1 VVDPPVGQGHR
12 RQPHGLRGLT
22 VPRGRH
28 GRARYGRWRGG
39 PDPLAPPYD
48 LGSAV
53 DEIGDQVLAG
63 SSVREALRDLLRR
76 GMDGRQG
83 LDDLRRSVRD
93 RLKQARKA
101 GRMDG
106 TLEQVRELLDRALEA
121 ERRELFPDPDDAARL
136 AEAELDA
143 LPEDTAGAVRA
154 LKDKQW
160 RSEEARAAYQ
170 EIQDLLQK
178 EVLDSQ
184 FQHMKSALQQMNA
197 AGEDGTQAVKDMVAD
212 LSALLDAHNRGEDTD
227 QQFAEF
233 MGEHGQF
240 FPDDPQT
247 VDELVDS
254 LARRAAAQE
263 RMMAGLSPEQ
273 RAELSDL
280 MGQAMQDMGLAS
292 EMAHLNDALRQARP
306 DLPWGQRGQVPD
318 GEQGLGM
325 GDATTA
331 VAELADLEALN
342 NQLSQGY
349 AGASLADVDE
359 ELLEQA
365 LGRPAVD
372 DLAALRQM
380 ERELERQGHLSRTEG
395 KLELSPKAV
404 RRLGATAL
412 RRVFAQLDATGRGD
426 HDVADAGATG
436 ELTGASREWR
446 FGDEQP
452 LDVVK
457 TVRNA
462 VLRSAGTPRAEDQR
476 AVQIAVEDFEVVETE
491 RRTGAAVALLVDL
504 SYSMALRG
512 TWGAAKSTAM
522 ALHSLVTTRFPQD
535 AIEII
540 GFSSTAQVLRPE
552 ALAELSVDTLQG
564 TNLQH
569 GLMLARRFL
578 ARHHDAEPVVLVVT
592 DGEPTAHLEADGTP
606 FFCWPPMPMTI
617 AKTVAEVERVAR
629 SGATMNVFAL
639 DPEPSLVH
647 FVEDIAQRAGGRVFL
662 PDSER
667 LGEYVVSDYLRAR
680 RGRRAR

>member
-1 VVDPPVGQGHR
+1 MGR
-12 RQPHGLRGLT
+12 RRGSN
-22 VPRGRH
+22 GY
-28 GRARYGRWRGG
+28 RYGRWRGG

-48 LGSAV
+48 LGRAV

-63 SSVREALRDLLRR
+63 SGVREALRELLRR
-76 GMDGRQG
+76 GTEGRRG
-83 LDDLRRSVRD
+83 MDDLRRSVRD
-93 RLKQARKA
+93 RLREARKA

-106 TLEQVRELLDRALEA
+106 TLEQVRELLDRAVQA

-143 LPEDTAGAVRA
+143 LPQDTAGAVRA
-154 LKDKQW
+154 LKDRQW
-160 RSEEARAAYQ
+160 RSEEARQAYQ
-170 EIQDLLQK
+170 EIQDLLRR
-178 EVLDSQ
+178 EVLDSS
-184 FQHMKSALQQMNA
+184 FDNMKQALQNA
-197 AGEDGTQAVKDMVAD
+197 GAGDVQAVKDMVAD

-227 QQFAEF
+227 QQFADF
-233 MGEHGQF
+233 MERHGQF
-240 FPDDPQT
+240 FPDDPET
-247 VDELVDS
+247 VDELIDA

-273 RAELSDL
+273 RAELGDL
-280 MGQAMQDMGLAS
+280 MQQAMGDLGLES
-292 EMAHLNDALRQARP
+292 EMAHLDDALRQARP
-306 DLPWGQRGQVPD
+306 DLPWGQRGAVPD

-325 GDATTA
+325 GDATSA
-331 VAELADLEALN
+331 VAELADLEALS

-359 ELLEQA
+359 ELLERA
-365 LGRPAVD
+365 LGRAAVD

-380 ERELERQGHLSRTEG
+380 ERELERQGFLTRTEG
-395 KLELSPKAV
+395 RLELSPKAV

-412 RRVFAQLDATGRGD
+412 KRVFSSLDAAGRGD
-426 HDVADAGATG
+426 HDVPDAGATG
-436 ELTGASREWR
+436 ELTGSSREWQ

-452 LDVVK
+452 LDVIR

-462 VLRSAGTPRAEDQR
+462 VLRTAGEPHPAAPDAGPAGRR
-476 AVQIAVEDFEVVETE
+476 RVQIAVEDFEVVETE
-491 RRTGAAVALLVDL
+491 RRAGAAVALLVDL

-540 GFSSTAQVLRPE
+540 GFASTAQVLRPE
-552 ALAELSVDTLQG
+552 TLAELSVDTLQG

-578 ARHHDAEPVVLVVT
+578 ARHHDAEPVILVVT
-592 DGEPTAHLEADGTP
+592 DGEPTAHLLSDGTP
-606 FFCWPPMPMTI
+606 YFNWPPVPETI
-617 AKTVAEVERVAR
+617 ARTVAEVERCAR

-639 DPEPSLVH
+639 DPEPALVH
-647 FVEDIAQRAGGRVFL
+647 FVHDITQRTGGRVFT
-662 PDSER
+662 PDGDR
-667 LGEYVVSDYLRAR
+667 LGEYVVADYLRAR
-680 RGRRAR
+680 KGRRGR

>member
-1 VVDPPVGQGHR
+1 MSRPRPG
-12 RQPHGLRGLT
+12 RGY
-22 VPRGRH
+22 
-28 GRARYGRWRGG
+28 RYGRWRGG

-53 DEIGDQVLAG
+53 DEIGDSVLGG
-63 SSVREALRDLLRR
+63 SGVREALRELLRR
-76 GMDGRQG
+76 GMDGRRG
-83 LDDLRRSVRD
+83 LDELRRSVRE
-93 RLKQARKA
+93 RLRQARTA

-106 TLEQVRELLDRALEA
+106 TLQEVRELLDRALEA
-121 ERRELFPDPDDAARL
+121 ERRALFPDPDDAARL

-143 LPEDTAGAVRA
+143 LPQDTAGAVRA
-154 LKDKQW
+154 LKDYPF
-160 RSEEARAAYQ
+160 RSPEAREAYDR
-170 EIQDLLQK
+170 IQDLLRR
-178 EVLDSQ
+178 EVLDSS
-184 FQHMKSALQQMNA
+184 FANMKQALENA
-197 AGEDGTQAVKDMVAD
+197 TEQDMQAVKDMVAD
-212 LSALLDAHNRGEDTD
+212 LSRLVDAHNRGEDTD
-227 QQFAEF
+227 EQFREF
-233 MGEHGQF
+233 MDEHGQF
-240 FPDDPQT
+240 FPDDPQS
-247 VDELVDS
+247 VEELIDS

-273 RAELSDL
+273 RAELADL
-280 MGQAMQDMGLAS
+280 MAQTMSDMGLAS
-292 EMAHLNDALRQARP
+292 EMAHLQDALRQARP

-318 GEQGLGM
+318 GEQSLGL
-325 GDATTA
+325 GDATSA
-331 VAELADLEALN
+331 VAELADLEALS

-365 LGRPAVD
+365 LGREAVD

-380 ERELERQGHLSRTEG
+380 ERELERQGYLNRSDG

-412 RRVFAQLDATGRGD
+412 RRVFAKLDAAGRGE
-426 HDVADAGATG
+426 HDVADAGAAG
-436 ELTGASREWR
+436 ELTGSSREWQ

-452 LDVVK
+452 LDVVR

-462 VLRSAGTPRAEDQR
+462 VLRTAGAPHADRDR
-476 AVQIAVEDFEVVETE
+476 KVSIAVEDFEVVETE

-535 AIEII
+535 AIQII
-540 GFSSTAQVLRPE
+540 GFSSTAQVLKPE
-552 ALAELSVDTLQG
+552 TLAELSVDTLQG

-578 ARHHDAEPVVLVVT
+578 ARHRDAEPVVLVVT
-592 DGEPTAHLEADGTP
+592 DGEPTAHLEEDGTP
-606 FFCWPPMPMTI
+606 YFCWPPMPETI

-629 SGATMNVFAL
+629 SGATLNVFAL

-647 FVEDIAQRAGGRVFL
+647 FVHDITARAGGRVFT
-662 PDSER
+662 PDSDR
-667 LGEYVVSDYLRAR
+667 LGEYVVADYLRTR

>member
-1 VVDPPVGQGHR
+1 MTTR
-12 RQPHGLRGLT
+12 R
-22 VPRGRH
+22 PRGY
-28 GRARYGRWRGG
+28 RYGAWRGG

-48 LGSAV
+48 LGDAV
-53 DEIGDQVLAG
+53 DEIGDSVLDG
-63 SSVREALRDLLRR
+63 SGVREALRELLRR
-76 GMDGRQG
+76 GTQGRRG
-83 LDDLRRSVRD
+83 LDELRRQVRD
-93 RLKQARKA
+93 RLRSARTA

-106 TLEQVRELLDRALEA
+106 TLQEVRELLDRAVQA

-154 LKDKQW
+154 LKDWSW
-160 RSEEARAAYQ
+160 RSAEGREAYEQ
-170 EIQDLLQK
+170 IQDLLRR
-178 EVLDSQ
+178 EVLDSS
-184 FQHMKSALQQMNA
+184 FASMKQALENA
-197 AGEDGTQAVKDMVAD
+197 SEGDMQAVKDMVAD
-212 LSALLDAHNRGEDTD
+212 LSRLVDAHNRGEDTD
-227 QQFAEF
+227 QQFADF
-233 MGEHGQF
+233 MDRHGQF
-240 FPDDPQT
+240 FPDDPES
-247 VDELVDS
+247 VEELINS
-254 LARRAAAQE
+254 LARRAAAQQ

-273 RAELSDL
+273 RAELAEL
-280 MGQAMQDMGLAS
+280 MAQTMEDMGLAS
-292 EMAHLNDALRQARP
+292 EMAHLSDALRQARP

-318 GEQGLGM
+318 GEQALGM

-331 VAELADLEALN
+331 VAELADLEALS

-359 ELLEQA
+359 ELLERA
-365 LGRPAVD
+365 LGRSAAD
-372 DLAALRQM
+372 DLATLRQL
-380 ERELERQGHLSRTEG
+380 ERELERQGYLNRSEG
-395 KLELSPKAV
+395 RLELSPKAV

-412 RRVFAQLDATGRGD
+412 RRVFAQLDATGRGE
-426 HDVADAGATG
+426 HDVADAGAAG
-436 ELTGASREWR
+436 ELTGGSREWR

-452 LDVVK
+452 LDVVR

-462 VLRSAGTPRAEDQR
+462 VLRTAGEPRREGQR
-476 AVQIAVEDFEVVETE
+476 RVRIAVEDFEVVETE

-552 ALAELSVDTLQG
+552 TLAELSVDTLQG

-578 ARHHDAEPVVLVVT
+578 ARHRDAEPVVLVVT
-592 DGEPTAHLEADGTP
+592 DGEPTAHLEDDGTP
-606 FFCWPPMPMTI
+606 YFCWPPMPETI
-617 AKTVAEVERVAR
+617 ARTVAEVERVAR
-629 SGATMNVFAL
+629 SGATVNVFAL
-639 DPEPSLVH
+639 DPDPGLVH
-647 FVEDIAQRAGGRVFL
+647 FVHDLTQRAGGRVFT

-667 LGEYVVSDYLRAR
+667 LGEYVVADYLRTR
-680 RGRRAR
+680 RGRRVR

>member
-1 VVDPPVGQGHR
+1 MAR
-12 RQPHGLRGLT
+12 
-22 VPRGRH
+22 PRPGK
-28 GRARYGRWRGG
+28 GYRYGRWRGG

-53 DEIGDQVLAG
+53 DEIGDSVLGG
-63 SSVREALRDLLRR
+63 SGVREALRELLRR
-76 GMDGRQG
+76 GMDGRRG
-83 LDDLRRSVRD
+83 LDELRRSVRE
-93 RLKQARKA
+93 RLRQARTA

-106 TLEQVRELLDRALEA
+106 TLQEVRELLDRALEA
-121 ERRELFPDPDDAARL
+121 ERRALFPDPDDAARL

-143 LPEDTAGAVRA
+143 LPQDTAGAVRA
-154 LKDKQW
+154 LKDYPF
-160 RSEEARAAYQ
+160 RSPEAREAYDR
-170 EIQDLLQK
+170 IQDLLRR
-178 EVLDSQ
+178 EVLDSS
-184 FQHMKSALQQMNA
+184 FANMKQALENA
-197 AGEDGTQAVKDMVAD
+197 SEQDMQAVKDMVAD
-212 LSALLDAHNRGEDTD
+212 LSRLVDAHNRGEDTD
-227 QQFAEF
+227 EQFREF
-233 MGEHGQF
+233 MDKHGQF
-240 FPDDPQT
+240 FPDDPQS
-247 VDELVDS
+247 VEELIDS

-280 MGQAMQDMGLAS
+280 MAQTMSDMGLAS
-292 EMAHLNDALRQARP
+292 EMAHLQDALRQARP

-331 VAELADLEALN
+331 VAELADLEALS

-365 LGRPAVD
+365 LGREAVD

-380 ERELERQGHLSRTEG
+380 ERELERQGYLNRSDGR
-395 KLELSPKAV
+395 LELSPKAV

-412 RRVFAQLDATGRGD
+412 RRVFAKLDAAGRGE
-426 HDVADAGATG
+426 HDVADAGAAG
-436 ELTGASREWR
+436 ELTGSSREWQ

-452 LDVVK
+452 LDVVR

-462 VLRSAGTPRAEDQR
+462 VLRTAGAPSGDGGRR
-476 AVQIAVEDFEVVETE
+476 VRIAVEDFEVVETE

-535 AIEII
+535 AIQII
-540 GFSSTAQVLRPE
+540 GFSSTAQVLKPE
-552 ALAELSVDTLQG
+552 TLAELSVDTLQG

-578 ARHHDAEPVVLVVT
+578 ARHRDAEPVVLVVT
-592 DGEPTAHLEADGTP
+592 DGEPTAHLEEDGTP
-606 FFCWPPMPMTI
+606 YFCWPPMPETI

-629 SGATMNVFAL
+629 SGATLNVFAL

-647 FVEDIAQRAGGRVFL
+647 FVHDITARAGGRVFT
-662 PDSER
+662 PDSDR
-667 LGEYVVSDYLRAR
+667 LGEYVVADYLRTR

>member
-1 VVDPPVGQGHR
+1 MSGGQR
-12 RQPHGLRGLT
+12 RNRPARGY
-22 VPRGRH
+22 
-28 GRARYGRWRGG
+28 RYGRWHGG

-48 LGSAV
+48 LGDAV
-53 DEIGDQVLAG
+53 DAIGDQVLGG

-76 GMDGRQG
+76 GLDGRRG
-83 LDDLRRSVRD
+83 LDELRRSVRD
-93 RLKQARKA
+93 RLRQARQA

-121 ERRELFPDPDDAARL
+121 ERRALFPDPDDAARL

-154 LKDKQW
+154 LKDHQW
-160 RSEEARAAYQ
+160 RSPEARAAYEQ
-170 EIQDLLQK
+170 IQQLLQR

-184 FQHMKSALQQMNA
+184 FQHMKQALQQMNA
-197 AGEDGTQAVKDMVAD
+197 EGSDGNQAVKDMVAD
-212 LSALLDAHNRGEDTD
+212 LAALLDAHNRGEDTD
-227 QQFAEF
+227 QQFTEF
-233 MGEHGQF
+233 MDRHGQF
-240 FPDDPQT
+240 FPDDPET
-247 VDELVDS
+247 VDELIDS

-280 MGQAMQDMGLAS
+280 MGQAMADLGLAS

-318 GEQGLGM
+318 GEQGLGL

-331 VAELADLEALN
+331 VAELADLEALS

-349 AGASLADVDE
+349 AGASLGDVDE

-372 DLAALRQM
+372 DLAALRQL
-380 ERELERQGHLSRTEG
+380 ERELERQGHLTRTEG
-395 KLELSPKAV
+395 RLELSPKAV

-412 RRVFAQLDATGRGD
+412 RRVFARLEATGRGE

-436 ELTGASREWR
+436 ELTGASREWQ

-452 LDVVK
+452 LDVVR

-462 VLRSAGTPRAEDQR
+462 VLRTAGQPRPADQR
-476 AVQIAVEDFEVVETE
+476 AVRIAVEDFEVVETE

-522 ALHSLVTTRFPQD
+522 ALHSLVTTRYPQD

-552 ALAELSVDTLQG
+552 TLAELSVDTLQG

-578 ARHHDAEPVVLVVT
+578 SRHHDAEPVVLVVT
-592 DGEPTAHLEADGTP
+592 DGEPTAHLESDGTP
-606 FFCWPPMPMTI
+606 FFCWPPMPQTI

-639 DPEPSLVH
+639 DPEPALVQ
-647 FVEDIAQRAGGRVFL
+647 FVHDITQRAGGRVFM
-662 PDSER
+662 PDSDR
-667 LGEYVVSDYLRAR
+667 LGEYVVADYLRTR
-680 RGRRAR
+680 RGRRAH

>member
-1 VVDPPVGQGHR
+1 MVER
-12 RQPHGLRGLT
+12 R
-22 VPRGRH
+22 PRGY
-28 GRARYGRWRGG
+28 RYGQWRGG

-48 LGSAV
+48 VAAAV

-63 SSVREALRDLLRR
+63 SGVREAMRDLLRR
-76 GMDGRQG
+76 GIDGRRG
-83 LDDLRRSVRD
+83 LDALRRSVRD
-93 RLKQARKA
+93 RLRQARQA

-106 TLEQVRELLDRALEA
+106 TLEQVRELLDQAVEA
-121 ERRELFPDPDDAARL
+121 ERSALFPDPDDAARL
-136 AEAELDA
+136 AEAELDQ

-154 LKDKQW
+154 LKDHQW
-160 RSEEARAAYQ
+160 RSPEAAQAYQ
-170 EIQDLLQK
+170 QIQDLLRQ
-178 EVLDSQ
+178 EVLDSS
-184 FQHMKSALQQMNA
+184 FQGMKQALQQMQDGDGA
-197 AGEDGTQAVKDMVAD
+197 AMQAVKDMVAD
-212 LSALLDAHNRGEDTD
+212 LSALVDAHNRGEDTD
-227 QQFAEF
+227 QQFADF

-240 FPDDPQT
+240 FPDDPQS
-247 VDELVDS
+247 VEELIDS

-263 RMMAGLSPEQ
+263 RMLAELSAEQ
-273 RAELSDL
+273 RAELQDL
-280 MGQAMQDMGLAS
+280 MGQAMGDLGLQS
-292 EMAHLNDALRQARP
+292 EMAHLSDALRQARP
-306 DLPWGQRGQVPD
+306 DLPWGQRGPVPD
-318 GEQGLGM
+318 GEQPLGM

-331 VAELADLEALN
+331 VAELADLESLSQ
-342 NQLSQGY
+342 QLSQGY

-365 LGRPAVD
+365 LGRSAVD
-372 DLAALRQM
+372 DLAALRRL
-380 ERELERQGHLSRTEG
+380 ERELEKQGYLNRSDG

-412 RRVFAQLDATGRGD
+412 RRVFAQLDATGRGE
-426 HDVADAGATG
+426 HDVADAGAAG

-452 LDVVK
+452 LDVVR

-462 VLRSAGTPRAEDQR
+462 VLRTAGEPKSDGARR
-476 AVQIAVEDFEVVETE
+476 VRIAVDDFEVVETE

-552 ALAELSVDTLQG
+552 TLAELSVDTLQG

-578 ARHHDAEPVVLVVT
+578 TRHRDAEPVVLVVT
-592 DGEPTAHLEADGTP
+592 DGEPTAHLEDDGTP
-606 FFCWPPMPMTI
+606 YFCWPPMPETI
-617 AKTVAEVERVAR
+617 ARTVAEVERVAR
-629 SGATMNVFAL
+629 SGATINVFAL
-639 DPEPSLVH
+639 DPEPALVE
-647 FVEDIAQRAGGRVFL
+647 FVHDIAARAGGRVFQ
-662 PDSER
+662 PDSDR
-667 LGEYVVSDYLRAR
+667 LGEYVVADYLRVR
-680 RGRRAR
+680 RGRRGR

>member
-1 VVDPPVGQGHR
+1 VVRRPGRGH
-12 RQPHGLRGLT
+12 
-22 VPRGRH
+22 
-28 GRARYGRWRGG
+28 RYGRWRGG

-53 DEIGDQVLAG
+53 DEIGDSVLGG
-63 SSVREALRDLLRR
+63 SGVREALRELLRR
-76 GMDGRQG
+76 GMDGRRG
-83 LDDLRRSVRD
+83 LDELRRSVRE
-93 RLKQARKA
+93 RLRQARNA

-106 TLEQVRELLDRALEA
+106 TLQEVRELLDRAVEA
-121 ERRELFPDPDDAARL
+121 ERRELFPDPDDMARL

-154 LKDKQW
+154 LKEYDW
-160 RSEEARAAYQ
+160 RSAEARQAYEQ
-170 EIQDLLQK
+170 IQDLLRR
-178 EVLDSQ
+178 EVLDSS
-184 FQHMKSALQQMNA
+184 FASMKQALENA
-197 AGEDGTQAVKDMVAD
+197 TEGDVQAVKDMVAD
-212 LSALLDAHNRGEDTD
+212 LSQLIDAHNRGEDTD
-227 QQFAEF
+227 EQFQEF
-233 MGEHGQF
+233 MEKHGQF
-240 FPDDPQT
+240 FPDDPQS
-247 VDELVDS
+247 VEELIDQ

-273 RAELSDL
+273 RAELADL
-280 MGQAMQDMGLAS
+280 MAQTMQDMGLAS
-292 EMAHLNDALRQARP
+292 EMAHLQDALRQARP

-318 GEQGLGM
+318 GEQSLGM
-325 GDATTA
+325 GDATSA
-331 VAELADLEALN
+331 VAELADLEALS

-359 ELLEQA
+359 ELLERA

-380 ERELERQGHLSRTEG
+380 ERELERQGYLNRSDG

-412 RRVFAQLDATGRGD
+412 RRVFAQLDATGRGE
-426 HDVADAGATG
+426 HDVADAGAAG
-436 ELTGASREWR
+436 ELTGSSREWR

-452 LDVVK
+452 LDVVR
-457 TVRNA
+457 TVKNA
-462 VLRSAGTPRAEDQR
+462 VLRTAHEPRAERDR
-476 AVQIAVEDFEVVETE
+476 HVRIAVEDFEVVETE

-535 AIEII
+535 AIQII

-552 ALAELSVDTLQG
+552 TLAELSVDTLQG

-578 ARHHDAEPVVLVVT
+578 ARHRDAEPVVLVVT
-592 DGEPTAHLEADGTP
+592 DGEPTAHLEDDGTP
-606 FFCWPPMPMTI
+606 FFCWPPMPETI
-617 AKTVAEVERVAR
+617 ARTVAEVERVAR

-639 DPEPSLVH
+639 DPEPGLVH
-647 FVEDIAQRAGGRVFL
+647 FVHDITQRAGGRVFT

-667 LGEYVVSDYLRAR
+667 LGEYVVADYLRTR

>member
-1 VVDPPVGQGHR
+1 V
-12 RQPHGLRGLT
+12 T
-22 VPRGRH
+22 RGRP
-28 GRARYGRWRGG
+28 GRGYRYGRWRGG

-53 DEIGDQVLAG
+53 DEIGDSVLGG
-63 SSVREALRDLLRR
+63 SGVREALRELLRR
-76 GMDGRQG
+76 GMDGRRG
-83 LDDLRRSVRD
+83 LDELRRTVRE
-93 RLKQARKA
+93 RLRQARTA

-106 TLEQVRELLDRALEA
+106 TLQEVRELLDRALEA
-121 ERRELFPDPDDAARL
+121 ERRALFPDPDDAARL

-143 LPEDTAGAVRA
+143 LPQDTAGAVRA
-154 LKDKQW
+154 LKDYPF
-160 RSEEARAAYQ
+160 RSPEAREAYDR
-170 EIQDLLQK
+170 IQDLLRR
-178 EVLDSQ
+178 EVLDSS
-184 FQHMKSALQQMNA
+184 FANMKQALENA
-197 AGEDGTQAVKDMVAD
+197 SEQDMQAVKDMVAD
-212 LSALLDAHNRGEDTD
+212 LSRLVDAHNRGEDTD
-227 QQFAEF
+227 EQFRDF
-233 MGEHGQF
+233 MDRHGQF
-240 FPDDPQT
+240 FPDDPQS
-247 VDELVDS
+247 VEELIDS

-273 RAELSDL
+273 RAELADL
-280 MGQAMQDMGLAS
+280 MAQTMSDMGLAS
-292 EMAHLNDALRQARP
+292 EMAHLQDALRQARP

-318 GEQGLGM
+318 GEQSLGL
-325 GDATTA
+325 GDATSA
-331 VAELADLEALN
+331 VAELADLEALS

-365 LGRPAVD
+365 LGREAVD

-380 ERELERQGHLSRTEG
+380 ERELERQGYLNRSDG

-412 RRVFAQLDATGRGD
+412 RRVFAELDATGRGE
-426 HDVADAGATG
+426 HDVADAGAAG
-436 ELTGASREWR
+436 ELTGSSREWQ

-452 LDVVK
+452 LDVVR

-462 VLRSAGTPRAEDQR
+462 VLRTAGAPHGAGDRKVR
-476 AVQIAVEDFEVVETE
+476 IAVEDFEVVETE

-535 AIEII
+535 AIQII
-540 GFSSTAQVLRPE
+540 GFSSTAQVLKPE
-552 ALAELSVDTLQG
+552 TLAELSVDTLQG

-578 ARHHDAEPVVLVVT
+578 ARHRDAEPVVLVVT
-592 DGEPTAHLEADGTP
+592 DGEPTAHLEEDGTP
-606 FFCWPPMPMTI
+606 YFCWPPMPETI

-629 SGATMNVFAL
+629 SGATLNVFAL

-647 FVEDIAQRAGGRVFL
+647 FVHDITARAGGRVFT
-662 PDSER
+662 PDSDR
-667 LGEYVVSDYLRAR
+667 LGEYVVADYLRTR

>member
-1 VVDPPVGQGHR
+1 MVR
-12 RQPHGLRGLT
+12 RPGKGY
-22 VPRGRH
+22 
-28 GRARYGRWRGG
+28 RYGRWRGG

-53 DEIGDQVLAG
+53 DEIGDSVLGG
-63 SSVREALRDLLRR
+63 SGVREALRELLRR
-76 GMDGRQG
+76 GMDGRRG
-83 LDDLRRSVRD
+83 LDELRRSVRE
-93 RLKQARKA
+93 RLRQARNA

-106 TLEQVRELLDRALEA
+106 TLQEVRELLDRAVEA
-121 ERRELFPDPDDAARL
+121 ERRELFPDPDDMARL
-136 AEAELDA
+136 KEAELDA

-154 LKDKQW
+154 LKEYDW
-160 RSEEARAAYQ
+160 RSAEARQAYEQ
-170 EIQDLLQK
+170 IQDLLRR
-178 EVLDSQ
+178 EVLDSS
-184 FQHMKSALQQMNA
+184 FASMKQALENASAGDM
-197 AGEDGTQAVKDMVAD
+197 QAVKDMVAD
-212 LSALLDAHNRGEDTD
+212 LSQLIDAHNRGEDTD
-227 QQFAEF
+227 EQFRDF
-233 MGEHGQF
+233 MDKHGQF
-240 FPDDPQT
+240 FPEDPQS
-247 VDELVDS
+247 VEELIDQ

-273 RAELSDL
+273 RAELADL
-280 MGQAMQDMGLAS
+280 MAQTMQDMGLAS
-292 EMAHLNDALRQARP
+292 EMAHLQDALRQARP

-318 GEQGLGM
+318 GEQSLGM
-325 GDATTA
+325 GDATSA
-331 VAELADLEALN
+331 VAELADLEALS

-359 ELLEQA
+359 ELLERA

-372 DLAALRQM
+372 DLGALRQL
-380 ERELERQGHLSRTEG
+380 ERELERQGYLNRSDG

-412 RRVFAQLDATGRGD
+412 RRVFAELDATGRGE
-426 HDVADAGATG
+426 HDVADAGSAG
-436 ELTGASREWR
+436 ELTGSSREWR

-452 LDVVK
+452 LDVVR

-462 VLRSAGTPRAEDQR
+462 VLRTAHEPRADDDR
-476 AVQIAVEDFEVVETE
+476 AVHIAVEDFEVVETE

-535 AIEII
+535 AIQII

-552 ALAELSVDTLQG
+552 TLAELSVDTLQG

-569 GLMLARRFL
+569 GLILARRFL
-578 ARHHDAEPVVLVVT
+578 ARHRDAEPVVLVVT
-592 DGEPTAHLEADGTP
+592 DGEPTAHLEDDGTP
-606 FFCWPPMPMTI
+606 FFCWPPMPETI
-617 AKTVAEVERVAR
+617 ARTVAEVERVAR
-629 SGATMNVFAL
+629 SGAVMNVFAL
-639 DPEPSLVH
+639 DPEPGLVH
-647 FVEDIAQRAGGRVFL
+647 FVHDITQRAGGRVFT

-667 LGEYVVSDYLRAR
+667 LGEYVVADYLRTR

>member
-1 VVDPPVGQGHR
+1 MR
-12 RQPHGLRGLT
+12 RPGKGY
-22 VPRGRH
+22 
-28 GRARYGRWRGG
+28 RYGRWRGG

-53 DEIGDQVLAG
+53 DEIGDSVLGG
-63 SSVREALRDLLRR
+63 SGVREALRELLRR
-76 GMDGRQG
+76 GMDGRRG
-83 LDDLRRSVRD
+83 LDELRRSVRE
-93 RLKQARKA
+93 RLRQARNA

-106 TLEQVRELLDRALEA
+106 TLQEVRELLDRAVEA
-121 ERRELFPDPDDAARL
+121 ERRELFPDPDDMARL
-136 AEAELDA
+136 KEAELDA

-154 LKDKQW
+154 LKEYDW
-160 RSEEARAAYQ
+160 RSDEARQAYEQ
-170 EIQDLLQK
+170 IQDLLRR
-178 EVLDSQ
+178 EVLDSS
-184 FQHMKSALQQMNA
+184 FASMKQALENASAGDM
-197 AGEDGTQAVKDMVAD
+197 QAVKDMVAD
-212 LSALLDAHNRGEDTD
+212 LSQLIDAHNRGEDTD
-227 QQFAEF
+227 ERFRDF
-233 MGEHGQF
+233 MDKHGQF
-240 FPDDPQT
+240 FPEDPQS
-247 VDELVDS
+247 VEELIDQ

-280 MGQAMQDMGLAS
+280 MAQTMQDMGLAS
-292 EMAHLNDALRQARP
+292 EMAHLQDALRQARP

-318 GEQGLGM
+318 GEQSLGM
-325 GDATTA
+325 GDATSA
-331 VAELADLEALN
+331 VAELADLEALS

-359 ELLEQA
+359 ELLERA

-372 DLAALRQM
+372 DLGALRQL
-380 ERELERQGHLSRTEG
+380 ERELERQGYLNRSDG

-412 RRVFAQLDATGRGD
+412 RRVFAELDATGRGE
-426 HDVADAGATG
+426 HDVADAGAAG
-436 ELTGASREWR
+436 ELTGGSREWR

-452 LDVVK
+452 LDVVR

-462 VLRSAGTPRAEDQR
+462 VLRTAHEPRADDDR
-476 AVQIAVEDFEVVETE
+476 AVHIAVEDFEVVETE

-535 AIEII
+535 AIQII

-552 ALAELSVDTLQG
+552 TLAELSVDTLQG

-578 ARHHDAEPVVLVVT
+578 ARHRDAEPVVLVVT
-592 DGEPTAHLEADGTP
+592 DGEPTAHLEDDGTP
-606 FFCWPPMPMTI
+606 FFCWPPMPETI
-617 AKTVAEVERVAR
+617 ARTVAEVERVAR
-629 SGATMNVFAL
+629 SGAVMNVFAL
-639 DPEPSLVH
+639 DPEPGLVH
-647 FVEDIAQRAGGRVFL
+647 FVHDITQRAGGRVFT

-667 LGEYVVSDYLRAR
+667 LGEYVVADYLRTR